1 MNHGECWGRAF
12 ELPNSP
18 CQGSE
23 GGDTHAKKAGVA
35 RNRVGTAARVQ
46 QQVAKGQ
53 AGHFKDFSF
62 LLCAMGRPCS
72 SVTQLTYAST
82 GSLWLPNWKTE
93 RCGGGVRERLL
104 ADKGEKQGGQ
114 LT

>member
-46 QQVAKGQ
+46 PQVAEGQ

-62 LLCAMGRPCS
+62 YSEQNRGLS
-72 SVTQLTYAST
+72 SIQSCEVT
-82 GSLWLPNWKTE
+82 
-93 RCGGGVRERLL
+93 
-104 ADKGEKQGGQ
+104 
-114 LT
+114 

>member
-1 MNHGECWGRAF
+1 MENAGGEH
-12 ELPNSP
+12 LS
-18 CQGSE
+18 CQ
-23 GGDTHAKKAGVA
+23 TVPAKDL
-35 RNRVGTAARVQ
+35 RVGTPTLRRLEWPGIEWETAARVQ

-62 LLCAMGRPCS
+62 LLSAMGRHCS

-82 GSLWLPNWKTE
+82 GSLWLPNWKTK

-104 ADKGEKQGGQ
+104 ADKGAKQGGQ